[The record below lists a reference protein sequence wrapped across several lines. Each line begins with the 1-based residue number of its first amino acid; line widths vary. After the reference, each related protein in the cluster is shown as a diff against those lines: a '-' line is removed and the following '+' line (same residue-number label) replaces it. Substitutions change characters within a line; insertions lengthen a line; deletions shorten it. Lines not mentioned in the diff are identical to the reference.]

1 MQSDTPEPLFSA
13 AMLSKANP
21 AGYIALLE
29 AIPAPVYTCD
39 NEGHITFFNAAA
51 EELWGDTPERGVALW
66 YRFMKVFKPDGTPFI
81 YEDCPVTEAVRLEQP
96 VRERELLLELKNGAR
111 RHILLNVHP
120 FTDADNKV
128 SGVLNMATDITDKKI
143 EEELL
148 HKNEDRYRSLSE
160 LLEKRVAERTMS
172 LKESEERYH
181 KMIEEVQ
188 DYAIILLDRDGF
200 ILNWNLGAEKIKGYT
215 DEEIVGRNFRIFY
228 QDHDRESLLPEKLIN
243 EAHDTGRAA
252 HEGWRLRKDG
262 STFWGSIV
270 ITALHDDDNNIIG
283 FSKVT
288 RDLTEKKLTDDR
300 MKNYA
305 MEIEFRNKQ
314 LEEYAYIASHDLQ
327 EPLRK
332 IQIFAEMLESNIGNE
347 AMVKK
352 NIEKIN
358 SAAQRMSNLIKDV
371 LKYSQLSRADELYE
385 TVDLNTVISTIKDD
399 FELLI
404 EQKNVQLKYESLPVI
419 KGIPIQLHQLFAN
432 LINNAIKFATDH
444 PLIEIYSTTA
454 DPLGANAYPG
464 LNPSRPF
471 VKITVKDNGVGFE
484 QQYGEQVFKMF
495 KRLTDNSGT
504 GIGLA
509 LCKKIV
515 ENHGGYIDVASEP
528 GTGTE
533 FTILLPVE

>member
-1 MQSDTPEPLFSA
+1 MQNNTPDPLFAA

-21 AGYIALLE
+21 AGYITLLE
-29 AIPAPVYTCD
+29 AVPAPIYTCD
-39 NEGHITFFNAAA
+39 NEGRITFFNTAA
-51 EELWGDTPERGVALW
+51 EELWGDTPEPGVSLW
-66 YRFMKVFKPDGTPFI
+66 YRFIKVFKPDGTPLP
-81 YEDCPVTEAVRLEQP
+81 YEECPVTEAVRLEQP
-96 VRERELLLELKNGAR
+96 VKERELLLELKNGAK

-120 FTDADNKV
+120 LIDGNNKV
-128 SGVLNMATDITDKKI
+128 SGVLNMAIDITDKKI

-160 LLEKRVAERTMS
+160 LLEKRVAERTIS

-243 EAHDTGRAA
+243 EAHDTGRAT
-252 HEGWRLRKDG
+252 HEGWRVRKDG

-270 ITALHDDDNNIIG
+270 ITALHDDDDNIIG

-371 LKYSQLSRADELYE
+371 LKYSQLSRADEMYE

-404 EQKNVQLKYESLPVI
+404 EQKNVQLKHEGLPVI

-444 PLIEIYSTTA
+444 PLIEICSSTA
-454 DPLGANAYPG
+454 DPVGANAYPG
-464 LNPSRPF
+464 LNASRPF
-471 VKITVKDNGVGFE
+471 VKIKVKDNGVGFE

-528 GTGTE
+528 GVGTE

>member
-1 MQSDTPEPLFSA
+1 MQSNTPRPLFSA
-13 AMLSKANP
+13 SMLSRANP

-29 AIPAPVYTCD
+29 AIPAPIYTCD
-39 NEGHITFFNAAA
+39 NEGRITFFNTAA
-51 EELWGDTPERGVALW
+51 EELWGEAPEPGVSLW
-66 YRFMKVFKPDGTPFI
+66 YEFMKVFKPDGTPLRH
-81 YEDCPVTEAVRLEQP
+81 EDCPVTEAVRLEHP
-96 VRERELLLELKNGAR
+96 VREKELLLELKDGGR

-120 FTDADNKV
+120 LINENNEV
-128 SGVLNMATDITDKKI
+128 SGVLNMATDITDKKL
-143 EEELL
+143 EDELL
-148 HKNEDRYRSLSE
+148 HASENKYRSLSE
-160 LLEKRVAERTMS
+160 LLEKKVEERTFS
-172 LKESEERYH
+172 LKKSEERYH

-215 DEEIVGRNFRIFY
+215 DEEIVGKNFRLFY
-228 QDHDRESLLPEKLIN
+228 QPHDRESLLPERLIN
-243 EAHDTGRAA
+243 QAHDTGRAV
-252 HEGWRLRKDG
+252 HEGWRVRKDG
-262 STFWGSIV
+262 SKFWGLVV
-270 ITALHDDDNNIIG
+270 ITALHDDANDIIG

-288 RDLTEKKLTDDR
+288 RDLTERKLADDQ
-300 MKNYA
+300 MLEYA
-305 MEIEFRNKQ
+305 KEIEFRNKQ

-347 AMVKK
+347 TMVRK

-371 LKYSQLSRADELYE
+371 LKYSQLSRADELYDV
-385 TVDLNTVISTIKDD
+385 VDLNTVINTIKDD

-404 EQKNVQLKYESLPVI
+404 GQKNVQLKHEKLPVI

-432 LINNAIKFATDH
+432 LINNAIKFASEH
-444 PLIEIYSTTA
+444 PLIEIYSSTL
-454 DPLGANAYPG
+454 DPVEVRTYPG
-464 LNPSRPF
+464 LNASRPF
-471 VKITVKDNGVGFE
+471 VKITVKDNGMGFE

-509 LCKKIV
+509 LCKKIA
-515 ENHGGYIDVASEP
+515 ENHGGHIDVASQP
-528 GTGTE
+528 GVGTE
-533 FTILLPVE
+533 FMILLPV